1 MAHHAFTVAEANSLV
16 PTLSQAFQQID
27 AHKYQIREATKKIEV
42 LDLLWGDAVRQTTNA
57 DHKDYIA
64 HRETVDRALRGIQRS
79 IQESVIAHGLR
90 LPLGGIEE
98 GLVDFPTTY
107 QGRWV
112 YLCWHMGEREI
123 QYWHETD
130 TGFQGRQEI
139 TAAQRD
145 EMGRDDASE
154 VDDSELDF

>member
-1 MAHHAFTVAEANSLV
+1 MSRHVFTVGEANSLV
-16 PTLSQAFQQID
+16 PTLTQTFQQID

-42 LDLLWGDAVRQTTNA
+42 LDLLWGNAVRDPSNA
-57 DHKDYIA
+57 DHKDYMA

-79 IQESVIAHGLR
+79 IQEGVIAHGLR

-145 EMGRDDASE
+145 EMGRDDPADL
-154 VDDSELDF
+154 DDSELDF